1 VTVLTTI
8 YYQVYKREEML
19 KVYSKNNCPF
29 CEQAK
34 GLLTKKGIQF
44 DVVKIDEDNEAREW
58 LLEQNH
64 RTVPQLYLD
73 GKLFVEGGYQGL
85 AKLTDEELK
94 ARLAGA

>member
-1 VTVLTTI
+1 MLT
-8 YYQVYKREEML
+8 
-19 KVYSKNNCPF
+19 VYSKNNCPF

-58 LLEQNH
+58 LLEQRH

-85 AKLTDEELK
+85 AKLSDEELK
-94 ARLAGA
+94 SRLAGE